1 MNMKRLL
8 SVLLLVLLAVPIA
21 IAGSMGSSQSD
32 TKKDTKSSKTSSDS
46 TASKSSMSSS
56 TASSEKLDINTA
68 SEDQLKALPGIGDA
82 YARKIIDGRPYKAK
96 SDLVRKK
103 IIPQST
109 YDKVK
114 DQIIAHQVKSAAGTP
129 QSDMAT
135 NDKNA
140 SKKGKD
146 TSKSKD
152 TTK

>member
-1 MNMKRLL
+1 MNTKKLL
-8 SVLLLVLLAVPIA
+8 MVLLAVLLAVPIA
-21 IAGSMGSSQSD
+21 IAQGATGSSQSD
-32 TKKDTKSSKTSSDS
+32 TKKDAKSSKTSSDS
-46 TASKSSMSSS
+46 KAGSMSKSSS
-56 TASSEKLDINTA
+56 SSEKLDINTA

-109 YDKVK
+109 YDKIK

-135 NDKNA
+135 NDQNA

-146 TSKSKD
+146 STKSKN
-152 TTK
+152 TPK